1 MIMNRISP
9 EIKREACSEFWL
21 TKLQKL
27 HYASPPF
34 PFDVFKYVSFQ
45 TFVLTDFFFFLI
57 ILAALSVCNLHTNY
71 FNLPIVITL
80 QEFYLAT

>member
-9 EIKREACSEFWL
+9 EIKREARSEFWL

-34 PFDVFKYVSFQ
+34 SFAVFKYVSFQ

-57 ILAALSVCNLHTNY
+57 HGQSNVLAALSVCNLH
-71 FNLPIVITL
+71 
-80 QEFYLAT
+80 